1 MGGKQI
7 KTLFDCYD
15 SVSKSIRQFGNSENK
30 IQFLELE
37 YQRDILGSPLKAFHM
52 ICDFLGLAPAPVRIK
67 NAKVNTQSITKMIC
81 NFQEVKEALQGT
93 QYEWMTTHDEQ
104 IPCGAAIRPQD
115 QNMIIAA

>member
-7 KTLFDCYD
+7 KNLFDCYD

-30 IQFLELE
+30 IRFLELE

-52 ICDFLGLAPAPVRIK
+52 ICDFLRLAPAPVRIK

-81 NFQEVKEALQGT
+81 NLQEVKEALKGT

-104 IPCGAAIRPQD
+104 IPCGTAIRPQD